1 MSNADFNPN
10 LLNEVTQEHLE
21 AVHGGMQTTVQM
33 WVDGLITD
41 KEFTAHFA
49 KLSADFELL
58 ASDNFLTGLLDP
70 ATGLRY

>member
-1 MSNADFNPN
+1 MS
-10 LLNEVTQEHLE
+10 EVKTHTVTQEHLN
-21 AVHGGMQTTVQM
+21 AVHEGMRTTAQM

-49 KLSADFELL
+49 KLSTNFDLL
-58 ASDNFLTGLLDP
+58 EYGDLLTGLLDP